1 VADTFYMYEIA
12 TYDSLCEATAQKHDT
27 KRKKDT
33 IPTFQIELHEP
44 NKALRLSKGEEINPL
59 GS

>member
-1 VADTFYMYEIA
+1 MYEIA